1 MANKVVLTK
10 RVRHKAVPQL
20 EELLSLA
27 RVESGAHQL
36 YNALVVLD
44 ERLMQPIAL
53 VVVHLVLQLLD
64 RFMEPEFEQ
73 ILKDGAVDVLLAR
86 RELVEVHGWSNRVAG
101 SRGLLAPWRVL
112 AKHAGTL
119 LDAGASVG
127 VASPWVGPGVREVT
141 VCTSLLHYC
150 Y

>member
-1 MANKVVLTK
+1 MTK
-10 RVRHKAVPQL
+10 RVRHKAVPKL
-20 EELLSLA
+20 EELITLT

-86 RELVEVHGWSNRVAG
+86 RELV
-101 SRGLLAPWRVL
+101 
-112 AKHAGTL
+112 
-119 LDAGASVG
+119 
-127 VASPWVGPGVREVT
+127 
-141 VCTSLLHYC
+141 
-150 Y
+150 